1 MVTRLWKGQK
11 EMVTEP
17 YFCGQVWNVER
28 QLWDTVTKEYASEKD
43 ADIALNEYL
52 EVHNAVLCVRRR
64 RNADDAEVPR
74 LREVLPAG

>member
-52 EVHNAVLCVRRR
+52 EVHNAQ
-64 RNADDAEVPR
+64 
-74 LREVLPAG
+74 

>member
-52 EVHNAVLCVRRR
+52 VTHNNKLKRTPGYSLTGEKGR
-64 RNADDAEVPR
+64 P
-74 LREVLPAG
+74 

>member
-1 MVTRLWKGQK
+1 MVTRLWKGKK

-43 ADIALNEYL
+43 ADISLNEYL
-52 EVHNAVLCVRRR
+52 EVPNVEHNRRTADSSPGVRV
-64 RNADDAEVPR
+64 DGPVGR
-74 LREVLPAG
+74 LEE